1 MNNQGESEDDIHDV
15 GTIGGTISSYSVSS
29 KSKNALS
36 INFKNS
42 LYKKA
47 AKDEENVSNLEGL
60 SGGLS
65 QLAPSQIAFTK
76 NNTRAKHDE
85 GISDLVGSLN

>member
-1 MNNQGESEDDIHDV
+1 MGEIGDIHDV
-15 GTIGGTISSYSVSS
+15 GTIGGTISSYSISS

-47 AKDEENVSNLEGL
+47 
-60 SGGLS
+60 SG
-65 QLAPSQIAFTK
+65 A
-76 NNTRAKHDE
+76 
-85 GISDLVGSLN
+85 GIGRPNHEPVTSTYEDIS